1 MDSPSPS
8 APSTPSPPS
17 KAKVFIRRLASTV
30 TLWTIVLL
38 ALFSSNRIVS
48 DYVFMLLILFL
59 AVTGLIEFYGLVE
72 KRNLVCFK
80 RWGILGGILLMV
92 GTFLNLTGKIGTPSN
107 IGGPARVNDFEIS
120 FLILFVLGLCIL
132 QFFSKSNTAGILAIS
147 TTLFGL
153 MYVPWLLNFIQKI
166 NFFPGVDGHYY
177 LLYFMLITKFSD
189 TGAYTVGSLIGK
201 HKMIPRISPGK
212 TWEGFAGAIV
222 VSTLASLI
230 FTHFLGHK
238 MHGTNWKHAIIL
250 GVILSVSAVVGDLI
264 ASLFKRE
271 AGVKDSG
278 QFFPGIGGILD
289 LLDSLLFNAPLM
301 YMYLRHILT
310 HPSTNSI
317 LQ

>member
-1 MDSPSPS
+1 METPTVGTTSP
-8 APSTPSPPS
+8 PPS
-17 KAKVFIRRLASTV
+17 KAKIFIRRLASTV

-38 ALFSSNRIVS
+38 ALFWNNRAS
-48 DYVFMLLILFL
+48 DYVFMFLILFL

-92 GTFLNLTGKIGTPSN
+92 GTFLNLTGKMGTSSQ

-120 FLILFVLGLCIL
+120 FIILFVLGLCIL

-230 FTHFLGHK
+230 FTHFLAHK
-238 MHGTNWKHAIIL
+238 MHGMNWKHA
-250 GVILSVSAVVGDLI
+250 V
-264 ASLFKRE
+264 
-271 AGVKDSG
+271 
-278 QFFPGIGGILD
+278 
-289 LLDSLLFNAPLM
+289 
-301 YMYLRHILT
+301 H
-310 HPSTNSI
+310 
-317 LQ
+317 